1 MKSSIFICQLSN
13 ENQNKIREVVKSFLI
28 KEGYNNKQ
36 TNEILSNV
44 MDDRLCNIEE
54 IVDIQQFLIENK

>member
-13 ENQNKIREVVKSFLI
+13 ENQNKIREVVKSYLI

-54 IVDIQQFLIENK
+54 IVNIQQFLIENK

>member
-13 ENQNKIREVVKSFLI
+13 KNQNKIREVVKSFLI

>member
-13 ENQNKIREVVKSFLI
+13 ENQNKIREVVKSYLI

>member
-13 ENQNKIREVVKSFLI
+13 ENQNKIREVVKSYLI

-44 MDDRLCNIEE
+44 MNDRLCNIEE
-54 IVDIQQFLIENK
+54 IVNIQQFLIENK